1 MLNQYKKQKK
11 FIDEQL
17 KELPPVVVV
26 ASEYDFLRVSSD
38 YFVKRLTELGKD
50 VKSIRYLG
58 CDHGFF
64 DMLGTVVQAEDLCH
78 LIAEEIKSMEL

>member
-1 MLNQYKKQKK
+1 M
-11 FIDEQL
+11 
-17 KELPPVVVV
+17 
-26 ASEYDFLRVSSD
+26 
-38 YFVKRLTELGKD
+38 KRLTELGKD